1 LAQLAIQRVP
11 AEPKEHASFY
21 LGDVDMCLSVP
32 ARIVSLDGRKAVVD
46 VYSERRQVYLGV
58 DQAAIGDWVLL
69 YGPVALRRLAD
80 EEAHETIRLLRG
92 ITGKSAKTVG

>member
-1 LAQLAIQRVP
+1 
-11 AEPKEHASFY
+11 
-21 LGDVDMCLSVP
+21 MCLSVP
-32 ARIVSLDGRKAVVD
+32 AKIVSLDGRNAVVD
-46 VYSERRQVYLGV
+46 VYSKQRQVYLAI
-58 DQAAIGDWVLL
+58 DQAAIGDWVLV